1 MLVGTPSN
9 QTAVN
14 TFTVAWAASETTG
27 TVVSRVRHAIRSLAA
42 IGVRVTEGTLFVDS
56 GSEYDLTCNL
66 AGATRV
72 EEIPV
77 DQQPRI
83 GGISDAG
90 SVPITHHVW
99 RVISI
104 CGRPRTIK
112 FGYGDKI
119 SHHVIRCAT
128 MASHGIGTWFDP
140 GDKQLYLVPG
150 HANPRHSPDRRV
162 CHQVGGLWAIPGALR
177 GAEPR
182 STVLA
187 PNPHS
192 AMPKGGRDHVAATAT
207 VAPHMPVTP
216 CVNSVCGAREPVG
229 GIVSGATRLSN
240 TTGEALI
247 PMMLPTI
254 PGVSLPPQ
262 PIWASPVGFPPPP
275 PVPGYIRVVG
285 YPGTPLVVQL
295 TAPVMQM
302 PGVATHVNSQQLQNC
317 VTFHDRNA
325 GSPAPT
331 TDTQRSGGHTSG
343 AGNPALGA
351 CGTVE
356 VKPGQSATGAPP
368 LGGGSQAAVIGDRT
382 PALSAAAL
390 LAPRDRRHP
399 RARFRTDSVS
409 HSASGVA
416 AAAATTMH
424 VPAARAG
431 PARVPHN
438 ATRSTHVPAAPR
450 RSARPRRP
458 KRKAPVATAVT
469 SDPAD
474 AAAART
480 VARSPQTGARAGST
494 CSPETA
500 AAIRRDPRAAADRV
514 PPISPG
520 ALTPDATRAAATQ
533 IDLDGGEARDA
544 AALRSAA
551 DATDGAAHTAGFQP
565 QGSAVDYTSFR
576 ASMCNPSHEETVRI
590 GKALG
595 IRLINAARGRV
606 RLDRA
611 RRTANARADPN
622 RPLGDSG
629 IFPRPTTVMVTDTTG
644 SSRSFPLSALGN
656 NTMQTW
662 SIVGEPDHIYVT
674 FAKDGTAQSSWDGF
688 EQVCREACINVQRD
702 AISQNIRLLHD
713 NGSEYMSVFLENC
726 VRAGI
731 LQNTSTAY
739 KEKKGA
745 VAIAETN
752 NAIVQQYMRSNLVL
766 SRRNF
771 HAFGLDERLYWDRA
785 ARYGMVQRAVRKA
798 AQRRGK
804 DAPGVVPETALAHA
818 QVRRHCPSSF
828 GAYGQVTL
836 QPKDPRRSHEDGSN
850 KQTADRCVGGLLLG
864 VTAGRKCIMLLED
877 GRTTITSDVHFLP
890 DTAVPD
896 SSGANVAA
904 DPSRYDHFSTEPDT
918 RDTVGAPGP
927 SEVAPHFTGTDGSC
941 IVVGSRVAVTWIG
954 EGGKEFDGTVTS
966 IDLWPGHEEGG
977 EYRVDYDAG
986 GHNFHA
992 VKGSD
997 AFPTRVKAPVD
1008 AAVLAAVDQA
1018 ILRIERSDRCR
1029 QPSSDVGNVFESPH
1043 PVGLLLTMLSLTL
1056 ASMGE
1061 SEPDRSSDAIGPSF
1075 VGADGEIITAGSHV
1089 SVTQHGGVTVE
1100 GIVTGVDLAARRGGL
1115 FWVAHADDTNECYPI
1130 RPGRPPTRR
1139 RRRAGDAASSSVD
1152 VRLTLHA
1159 RRVEPHADVL
1169 QYLTAEGDILPEL
1182 LDGSVALPPAPDLPH
1197 IPHIGGPTAPT
1208 TVHGALSGEHALLWL
1223 YSILTEYHGHVI
1235 PAKRPP
1241 TFHYTTERNAGKQ
1254 LHCKWVFVF
1263 KRHGNGKLIKLKSR
1277 MVVAGWW
1284 LERGVHYAESYSG
1297 MGPWSD
1303 IMDIECAAVNFRLQ
1317 CYEADLSSAYPF
1329 ATMPPAPNGDP
1340 VIAISTPGVRVFR
1353 DGRPLNLGVDQAWY
1367 GHPASGF
1374 ALARLMH
1381 NKFLNRDM
1389 KPGDV
1394 PCPVPFV
1401 QCPYQPVLFKADFPL
1416 GHEHHGEIFWLHI
1429 ATDNIRTYTSIPA
1442 MQQTFMD
1449 WLDITFNTT
1458 GGRMPLQ
1465 GHSPETYMGCLFTY
1479 DHSGVTISMQGF
1491 IANLLHDTGMTDAN
1505 AVRNPLADK
1514 FTLSRKD
1521 EPQSDADRHEVVAH
1535 VNRQFNTDYSTY
1547 AEVVVFYAYL
1557 ISSFGWISGKVS
1569 PSTMVHHSI
1578 LGRAL
1583 QNPSI
1588 KAFTGAKRFL
1598 RWLAGRPNLSR
1609 RFERNREWDWRNGDL
1624 PEWFIQSDS
1633 SYADDAHDRKSQGG
1647 YVGGFRDQA
1656 VTTAVSG
1663 KTHRVATSTYQAEAA
1678 WASKA
1683 AKQAEYTRNVH
1694 QFLGILRP
1702 EPTVLEVDNYAT
1714 YINAGAPIVR
1724 WSASSKQHDIE
1735 ERYVVECVQDKKIS
1749 LRHRSG
1755 SLPPR
1760 PKPADGFTAD
1770 GTTKCLGGPMFEHY
1784 FHHFQG
1790 PQHSSS
1796 TPTGREL
1803 QETK

>member
-1 MLVGTPSN
+1 M
-9 QTAVN
+9 
-14 TFTVAWAASETTG
+14 
-27 TVVSRVRHAIRSLAA
+27 
-42 IGVRVTEGTLFVDS
+42 DS
-56 GSEYDLTCNL
+56 GSEYDLTCSL
-66 AGATRV
+66 ADAERV
-72 EEIPV
+72 ETIPV
-77 DQQPRI
+77 EQQPRI

-99 RVISI
+99 RIIHI
-104 CGRPRTIK
+104 CGRPRSIK
-112 FGYGDKI
+112 FGYGAKI
-119 SHHVIRCAT
+119 SHNVIRCAT
-128 MASHGIGTWFDP
+128 MAQHGIGTWFDP
-140 GDKQLYLVPG
+140 EDKQLYLVPG
-150 HANPRHSPDRRV
+150 RADPRRALHRHV
-162 CHQVGGLWAIPGALR
+162 CHQIGGLWAVPNALR
-177 GAEPR
+177 GAVAYGEIGSQSVAPTPTPTRGNGR
-182 STVLA
+182 S
-187 PNPHS
+187 
-192 AMPKGGRDHVAATAT
+192 HVSATAT
-207 VAPHMPVTP
+207 AAPDAPAAPHVAPVHGACTPVVGTISDAP
-216 CVNSVCGAREPVG
+216 RGAAGCSATTQCSDSGVFQDSFQPPV
-229 GIVSGATRLSN
+229 L
-240 TTGEALI
+240 
-247 PMMLPTI
+247 
-254 PGVSLPPQ
+254 SLPSQ
-262 PIWASPVGFPPPP
+262 PMWPTPVWFPTPPP
-275 PVPGYIRVVG
+275 PVPGYMRVVG
-285 YPGTPLVVQL
+285 FPGTTVVMRL
-295 TAPVMQM
+295 EAPVAQTV
-302 PGVATHVNSQQLQNC
+302 PTVTEHESKHDSKQPRNCDDHNVAVRGPT
-317 VTFHDRNA
+317 A
-325 GSPAPT
+325 GA
-331 TDTQRSGGHTSG
+331 DAQRSGTCVGDTGDPVVGSQG
-343 AGNPALGA
+343 VV
-351 CGTVE
+351 CVE
-356 VKPGQSATGAPP
+356 PDQDATGA
-368 LGGGSQAAVIGDRT
+368 LSRRHADSGITANSGA
-382 PALSAAAL
+382 PAMLSAAGV
-390 LAPRDRRHP
+390 LAPRAHRSP
-399 RARFRTDSVS
+399 RVRFRLPPAARPVS
-409 HSASGVA
+409 GDTI
-416 AAAATTMH
+416 AAAATTPALTTH
-424 VPAARAG
+424 EGAAAATQRTPAA
-431 PARVPHN
+431 V
-438 ATRSTHVPAAPR
+438 TQTAPR
-450 RSARPRRP
+450 RTVRPRRP
-458 KRKAPVATAVT
+458 KRAAPATTAGT
-469 SDPAD
+469 SDASD
-474 AAAART
+474 IAAARPAAGEPHAGRQAD
-480 VARSPQTGARAGST
+480 VPRSR
-494 CSPETA
+494 
-500 AAIRRDPRAAADRV
+500 RAAADVTLNPRDAADRAA
-514 PPISPG
+514 PLP
-520 ALTPDATRAAATQ
+520 PDALDLRAAANR
-533 IDLDGGEARDA
+533 IDLDGGAEQTAD
-544 AALRSAA
+544 ALRSAA
-551 DATDGAAHTAGFQP
+551 DAVDDINPPPLPTP

-595 IRLINAARGRV
+595 IRLVNAARGQV

-644 SSRSFPLSALGN
+644 SARSFPLSALGN
-656 NTMQTW
+656 TTMQTW
-662 SIVGEPDHIYVT
+662 SIVGEPDYIYTT
-674 FAKDGTAQSSWDGF
+674 FAKDGTAQSSWEGF
-688 EQVCREACINVQRD
+688 EQVCREACITVQRD

-713 NGSEYMSVFLENC
+713 NGSEYMGVFLENC

-731 LQNTSTAY
+731 LQNTSTPY

-798 AQRRGK
+798 AQKRGK
-804 DAPGVVPETALAHA
+804 GAPGVSPATALPHA
-818 QVRRHCPSSF
+818 QVRRHCPASF

-877 GRTTITSDVHFLP
+877 GRTTVTSDVHFLP
-890 DTAVPD
+890 DTSVPNSD
-896 SSGANVAA
+896 AASIADEPRRYDSFSAEPSTGATISDQAPPSSGTGTATAAGTPVPPVA
-904 DPSRYDHFSTEPDT
+904 D
-918 RDTVGAPGP
+918 
-927 SEVAPHFTGTDGSC
+927 PHFTGTDGSR

-966 IDLWPGHEEGG
+966 IDLWPDHEEGG

-992 VKGSD
+992 VRGPD
-997 AFPTRVKAPVD
+997 AFPTRIQTHID
-1008 AAVLAAVDQA
+1008 ANVLAAVDQA

-1029 QPSSDVGNVFESPH
+1029 EPNGDVADVFASPH

-1056 ASMGE
+1056 ASTGE
-1061 SEPDRSSDAIGPSF
+1061 HAPARPSDGIGPSF
-1075 VGADGEIITAGSHV
+1075 IGADGEVITAGSHV
-1089 SVTQHGGVTVE
+1089 TITKPGETAADGIVTDIDLAAKHGGV
-1100 GIVTGVDLAARRGGL
+1100 
-1115 FWVAHADDTNECYPI
+1115 FWVAHADDTNECYPM
-1130 RPGRPPTRR
+1130 RPGRPPARR
-1139 RRRAGDAASSSVD
+1139 RRRTGNQTSSGVD
-1152 VRLTLHA
+1152 VRLTLHV

-1169 QYLTAEGDILPEL
+1169 QYLTADGDILPEL
-1182 LDGSVALPPAPDLPH
+1182 LDGSVTLPPAPDLPH
-1197 IPHIGGPTAPT
+1197 IPHIGGPAAPT
-1208 TVHGALSGEHALLWL
+1208 TVHAALSSEYALLWL
-1223 YSILTEYHGHVI
+1223 HSILTEYHGHVI

-1241 TFHYTTERNAGKQ
+1241 TFHYTTERNTGKQ

-1284 LERGVHYAESYSG
+1284 LERGVHYTESYSG

-1303 IMDIECAAVNFRLQ
+1303 VMDIECAAVNFRLT

-1329 ATMPPAPNGDP
+1329 ASMPPAPNGDP

-1353 DGRPLNLGVDQAWY
+1353 DGKPLNLGVDQAWY

-1389 KPGDV
+1389 QPGDV

-1401 QCPYQPVLFKADFPL
+1401 QCPHQPVLFKADFPP

-1429 ATDNIRTYTSIPA
+1429 ATDNIRTYTSVPDV
-1442 MQQTFMD
+1442 QTAFMD

-1465 GHSPETYMGCLFTY
+1465 GNSPETYMGCLFTY
-1479 DHSGVTISMQGF
+1479 DHSGVTISMQAF

-1505 AVRNPLADK
+1505 TVRNPLADK

-1521 EPQSDADRHEVVAH
+1521 EPQSDTDRLEVVAH

-1547 AEVVVFYAYL
+1547 TEVVVFYAYL

-1569 PSTMVHHSI
+1569 PSTLVHHSI

-1609 RFERNREWDWRNGDL
+1609 RFERQREWDWRNGEL
-1624 PEWFIQSDS
+1624 PEWYMQSDS

-1694 QFLGILRP
+1694 QFLNILRP
-1702 EPTVLEVDNYAT
+1702 EPTILEVDNYAT

-1735 ERYVVECVQDKKIS
+1735 ERYVVECVQHKKIN

-1760 PKPADGFTAD
+1760 PRPHDGFTAD

-1784 FHHFQG
+1784 FHHMQG
-1790 PQHSSS
+1790 PQDSSS

-1803 QETK
+1803 QETT

>member
-1 MLVGTPSN
+1 M
-9 QTAVN
+9 
-14 TFTVAWAASETTG
+14 
-27 TVVSRVRHAIRSLAA
+27 
-42 IGVRVTEGTLFVDS
+42 
-56 GSEYDLTCNL
+56 
-66 AGATRV
+66 RV
-72 EEIPV
+72 ETIPV
-77 DQQPRI
+77 EQQPRI

-99 RVISI
+99 RIINI

-112 FGYGDKI
+112 FGYGAKI
-119 SHHVIRCAT
+119 SHNVIRCAT
-128 MASHGIGTWFDP
+128 MAQHGIGTWFDP
-140 GDKQLYLVPG
+140 EDKQLYLVPG
-150 HANPRHSPDRRV
+150 RADPRRALHRHV
-162 CHQVGGLWAIPGALR
+162 CHQIGGLWAVPNALR
-177 GAEPR
+177 GAVAYGAIAQSASPPTPTREESGR
-182 STVLA
+182 S
-187 PNPHS
+187 
-192 AMPKGGRDHVAATAT
+192 HVAATAT
-207 VAPHMPVTP
+207 AAPDTPAAPCVTP
-216 CVNSVCGAREPVG
+216 VHGACAPVVG
-229 GIVSGATRLSN
+229 TMSDATRKTNKYDVTLYS
-240 TTGEALI
+240 ASRS
-247 PMMLPTI
+247 
-254 PGVSLPPQ
+254 GVSLPSQ
-262 PIWASPVGFPPPP
+262 PMWPTPVWFPTIPP

-285 YPGTPLVVQL
+285 FPGTPVVMRL
-295 TAPVMQM
+295 TAQVAQTPATGTEHEPQHAQMQPRNCMPFTDDHNVTVPGPTAGADAQRGGHCVGDTGDPV
-302 PGVATHVNSQQLQNC
+302 
-317 VTFHDRNA
+317 A
-325 GSPAPT
+325 GSRSVVCVEPDQDATSASSIHGDSEIPARSGAPAMLSAAGLLAHRAHRGPREQFRPQPTARSASGDATAAPATAPALTASEGTTAPTRRAPAPT
-331 TDTQRSGGHTSG
+331 Q
-343 AGNPALGA
+343 
-351 CGTVE
+351 
-356 VKPGQSATGAPP
+356 
-368 LGGGSQAAVIGDRT
+368 
-382 PALSAAAL
+382 
-390 LAPRDRRHP
+390 
-399 RARFRTDSVS
+399 
-409 HSASGVA
+409 
-416 AAAATTMH
+416 TT
-424 VPAARAG
+424 
-431 PARVPHN
+431 
-438 ATRSTHVPAAPR
+438 PR
-450 RSARPRRP
+450 RSVRPRRP
-458 KRKAPVATAVT
+458 TRAAPTTA
-469 SDPAD
+469 
-474 AAAART
+474 
-480 VARSPQTGARAGST
+480 AG
-494 CSPETA
+494 TA
-500 AAIRRDPRAAADRV
+500 AASDVAATSSVASDPHAGHRADAPCSHRTAANVTLDPRKAADRV
-514 PPISPG
+514 ASRQPG
-520 ALTPDATRAAATQ
+520 NSTPDALDLRAAANQ
-533 IDLDGGEARDA
+533 IDLDGGEAQTAD
-544 AALRSAA
+544 ALRSAA
-551 DATDGAAHTAGFQP
+551 NAVDDANPPSLSTP
-565 QGSAVDYTSFR
+565 QGSAVDYTFFR

-595 IRLINAARGRV
+595 IRLVNAARGQV

-611 RRTANARADPN
+611 RRTANARVDPN

-644 SSRSFPLSALGN
+644 SARSFPLSALGN

-674 FAKDGTAQSSWDGF
+674 FAKDGTTQSSWEGF
-688 EQVCREACINVQRD
+688 EQVCREACINVHRD

-731 LQNTSTAY
+731 LQNTSTPY

-766 SRRNF
+766 SRHNF

-804 DAPGVVPETALAHA
+804 GAPGVSPAAALPHA
-818 QVRRHCPSSF
+818 QVRRHCPASF

-877 GRTTITSDVHFLP
+877 GRTAVTSDVHFLP
-890 DTAVPD
+890 DTSVPD
-896 SSGANVAA
+896 SDNARVA
-904 DPSRYDHFSTEPDT
+904 DEPSRYDSFSTKPST
-918 RDTVGAPGP
+918 GATVGDPAPSASATNKASTAGAPAP
-927 SEVAPHFTGTDGSC
+927 SATGPHFTGIDGSR

-966 IDLWPGHEEGG
+966 IDLWPDHDEGG

-992 VKGSD
+992 VKGPD
-997 AFPTRVKAPVD
+997 AFPTRIQTHVD
-1008 AAVLAAVDQA
+1008 ATVLAAVDQA
-1018 ILRIERSDRCR
+1018 ILQIERSDRYR
-1029 QPSSDVGNVFESPH
+1029 EPSGDVTDVFASPH

-1056 ASMGE
+1056 ASTGE
-1061 SEPDRSSDAIGPSF
+1061 HAPVRPSDGIGPSF
-1075 VGADGEIITAGSHV
+1075 IGADGEIITAGSHV
-1089 SVTQHGGVTVE
+1089 TVTTPGGVAAD
-1100 GIVTGVDLAARRGGL
+1100 GIVTGIDVAAKHGGV
-1115 FWVAHADDTNECYPI
+1115 FWVAHADDTNECYPM
-1130 RPGRPPTRR
+1130 RPGRPPALRR
-1139 RRRAGDAASSSVD
+1139 RRTGNQTSSGVD

-1169 QYLTAEGDILPEL
+1169 QYLTADGDILPEL

-1197 IPHIGGPTAPT
+1197 IPHIGGPAAPT
-1208 TVHGALSGEHALLWL
+1208 TVHAALSSEYALLWL
-1223 YSILTEYHGHVI
+1223 HSILTEYHGHVI
-1235 PAKRPP
+1235 PTKRPP

-1284 LERGVHYAESYSG
+1284 LERGVHYTESYSG

-1303 IMDIECAAVNFRLQ
+1303 IMDIECAAVNFRLK
-1317 CYEADLSSAYPF
+1317 CYETDLSSAYPF
-1329 ATMPPAPNGDP
+1329 ASMPPAPNGDP

-1353 DGRPLNLGVDQAWY
+1353 DGKQLNLGVDQAWY

-1389 KPGDV
+1389 KSGDV

-1401 QCPYQPVLFKADFPL
+1401 QCPHQPVLFKAEFPP

-1429 ATDNIRTYTSIPA
+1429 ATDNIRTYTSAPDV
-1442 MQQTFMD
+1442 QTAFMD
-1449 WLDITFNTT
+1449 WIDIAFNTT

-1465 GHSPETYMGCLFTY
+1465 GNSPETYMGCLFTY
-1479 DHSGVTISMQGF
+1479 DHSGVTISMQAF
-1491 IANLLHDTGMTDAN
+1491 IANLLHETGMTDAN
-1505 AVRNPLADK
+1505 TVRNPLADK
-1514 FTLSRKD
+1514 FTLSRQD
-1521 EPQSDADRHEVVAH
+1521 EPESDTDRQAVVTH
-1535 VNRQFNTDYSTY
+1535 VNRQFNTDCSTY
-1547 AEVVVFYAYL
+1547 TEVVVFYAYL

-1569 PSTMVHHSI
+1569 PSTLVHHSI

-1583 QNPSI
+1583 QNPST

-1609 RFERNREWDWRNGDL
+1609 RFERQREWDWRNGEL
-1624 PEWFIQSDS
+1624 PEWYIQSDS

-1647 YVGGFRDQA
+1647 YVGGFRNQA

-1694 QFLGILRP
+1694 QFLNILRP
-1702 EPTVLEVDNYAT
+1702 EPTILEVDNYAT
-1714 YINAGAPIVR
+1714 YINAGAPIIK

-1735 ERYVVECVQDKKIS
+1735 ERYVVECVQHKKIN

-1760 PKPADGFTAD
+1760 PRPHDGFTAD

-1784 FHHFQG
+1784 FHHMQG
-1790 PQHSSS
+1790 PQDSSS

-1803 QETK
+1803 QETT